1 MLTFPTIRLFS
12 LATGLLVSVV
22 VALLTLGGIAH
33 AQPVPPHVV
42 VGQVFDNQ
50 QLLGSGTV
58 RAYLGEQLVGTGTV
72 ERGAY
77 KVVVEQSQG
86 GDYSGQTMRFTVDS
100 QGQEYK
106 TSAQVKWEVG
116 GGTVLELRIK
126 VQLQQVERQPEIQSE
141 DLEAFES
148 RRLKEIE
155 EEEHSGEIH
164 IENEKAKMAQELEG
178 ARDRLNQQIEQHK
191 LQMDQ
196 ELDGL
201 RDLIKLEEE
210 NDAYLI
216 GRREELSRQQAQL
229 DQVIEECGDQGE
241 ACSVLFGGSYETESS
256 IESGMLVT
264 RMNLSDRERQ
274 LEQDLL
280 GRTRNMMDDHSGRLA
295 GLRLER
301 DNTLERMEDGHRQRT
316 NTLHRR
322 HQDNI
327 QSMKDLLNNEL
338 RMRGEDDMR
347 RQQMEMERER
357 MERETEMREK
367 EGEERKEMERKQM
380 ERESEMREKEAEER
394 REMERE
400 RMEREEEMRREQ
412 MESEAEM
419 RQEQME
425 LDRQRM
431 GRGQPG
437 VQPVGGK
444 SPQSGPSRGLFSNRA
459 AGEATSGID
468 NIMDPTMLT
477 IIGIAL
483 TVFTT
488 GMTLFRGN

>member
-1 MLTFPTIRLFS
+1 MLFRS
-12 LATGLLVSVV
+12 GS
-22 VALLTLGGIAH
+22 AH
-33 AQPVPPHVV
+33 AEPVPK
-42 VGQVFDNQ
+42 
-50 QLLGSGTV
+50 
-58 RAYLGEQLVGTGTV
+58 V
-72 ERGAY
+72 ER
-77 KVVVEQSQG
+77 K
-86 GDYSGQTMRFTVDS
+86 
-100 QGQEYK
+100 
-106 TSAQVKWEVG
+106 
-116 GGTVLELRIK
+116 
-126 VQLQQVERQPEIQSE
+126 PEIQSE
-141 DLEAFES
+141 DLEDLES

-178 ARDRLNQQIEQHK
+178 ERDRLDQQIEQQK

-196 ELDGL
+196 ELDEL
-201 RDLIKLEEE
+201 RDLIKLEQE

-229 DQVIEECGDQGE
+229 DQVIEECGNQGE

-256 IESGMLVT
+256 IESGMLTT

-338 RMRGEDDMR
+338 RTRSEEDMR
-347 RQQMEMERER
+347 REQIEMERER

-367 EGEERKEMERKQM
+367 EG
-380 ERESEMREKEAEER
+380 EER

-412 MESEAEM
+412 ME
-419 RQEQME
+419 

-431 GRGQPG
+431 ERGQPG
-437 VQPVGGK
+437 VQPVAGERLK
-444 SPQSGPSRGLFSNRA
+444 TGPSRGLFSNRA

-488 GMTLFRGN
+488 GMTLFKGD

>member
-12 LATGLLVSVV
+12 LVTGLLVSVV

-33 AQPVPPHVV
+33 AQPVP
-42 VGQVFDNQ
+42 
-50 QLLGSGTV
+50 
-58 RAYLGEQLVGTGTV
+58 
-72 ERGAY
+72 
-77 KVVVEQSQG
+77 
-86 GDYSGQTMRFTVDS
+86 
-100 QGQEYK
+100 
-106 TSAQVKWEVG
+106 
-116 GGTVLELRIK
+116 
-126 VQLQQVERQPEIQSE
+126 QVERQPEIQSE

-164 IENEKAKMAQELEG
+164 IENEKAKMAQELEE
-178 ARDRLNQQIEQHK
+178 ARDRLNQQIEQQK

-196 ELDGL
+196 ELGEL
-201 RDLIKLEEE
+201 RDLIKLEQE

-229 DQVIEECGDQGE
+229 DQVIEECGNQEE

-264 RMNLSDRERQ
+264 RVNISDRERK
-274 LEQDLL
+274 LEEDLL
-280 GRTRNMMDDHSGRLA
+280 GRTRNLMDDHKGRLA

-301 DNTLERMEDGHRQRT
+301 DNTLDRREEGHRHQT
-316 NTLHRR
+316 NTLHRQ

-338 RMRGEDDMR
+338 RMMSEEDMR
-347 RQQMEMERER
+347 REQMEMERER

-367 EGEERKEMERKQM
+367 EGEERREIERKQM
-380 ERESEMREKEAEER
+380 EREAERREKEGEER

-400 RMEREEEMRREQ
+400 RMDREDEMRREQ

-419 RQEQME
+419 RRQQM
-425 LDRQRM
+425 Q
-431 GRGQPG
+431 RGQPG
-437 VQPVGGK
+437 VRPVGGESLK
-444 SPQSGPSRGLFSNRA
+444 SGPSRGLFSNRA

-483 TVFTT
+483 TVLTT
-488 GMTLFRGN
+488 GMTLFKGD

>member
-1 MLTFPTIRLFS
+1 MLTFPTIRLLS

-33 AQPVPPHVV
+33 AQPVP
-42 VGQVFDNQ
+42 Q
-50 QLLGSGTV
+50 
-58 RAYLGEQLVGTGTV
+58 A
-72 ERGAY
+72 
-77 KVVVEQSQG
+77 
-86 GDYSGQTMRFTVDS
+86 
-100 QGQEYK
+100 
-106 TSAQVKWEVG
+106 
-116 GGTVLELRIK
+116 
-126 VQLQQVERQPEIQSE
+126 ERQPEIQSE

-164 IENEKAKMAQELEG
+164 IEDEKAQMAQELEG
-178 ARDRLNQQIEQHK
+178 ARDRLNQQIEQQK

-196 ELDGL
+196 ELDEL
-201 RDLIKLEEE
+201 RDLIKLEQE

-229 DQVIEECGDQGE
+229 DQVIEECGNQGE

-264 RMNLSDRERQ
+264 RMNISDRERQ
-274 LEQDLL
+274 LEADLL
-280 GRTRNMMDDHSGRLA
+280 GRTRNMMDDHNGRLV
-295 GLRLER
+295 GSRRER
-301 DNTLERMEDGHRQRT
+301 DNTLERMEEDHRQQT
-316 NTLHRR
+316 NTLHRQ

-347 RQQMEMERER
+347 REQMEMERDR

-367 EGEERKEMERKQM
+367 EGEERREMEREQM
-380 ERESEMREKEAEER
+380 ERETEMREKEGEQR

-400 RMEREEEMRREQ
+400 RMDREEDMRREQ
-412 MESEAEM
+412 ME
-419 RQEQME
+419 
-425 LDRQRM
+425 
-431 GRGQPG
+431 RGQPG

>member
-126 VQLQQVERQPEIQSE
+126 VQLQEKLQQVERQPEIQSE

-148 RRLKEIE
+148 RKLKEIE

-178 ARDRLNQQIEQHK
+178 ARDRFNQLIEQQK

-229 DQVIEECGDQGE
+229 NQVIEECGNQGE

-264 RMNLSDRERQ
+264 RVNISDRERKW
-274 LEQDLL
+274 EADLL
-280 GRTRNMMDDHSGRLA
+280 SRTRNMKDEHNGRLA
-295 GLRLER
+295 GFRLER
-301 DNTLERMEDGHRQRT
+301 DNTLGRMQEDHRHLT
-316 NTLHRR
+316 NTLHRHHR
-322 HQDNI
+322 DKI
-327 QSMKDLLNNEL
+327 QGMEDLLINEL
-338 RMRGEDDMR
+338 RMRREEMMR
-347 RQQMEMERER
+347 REQMEREA
-357 MERETEMREK
+357 EMREK
-367 EGEERKEMERKQM
+367 EGEER
-380 ERESEMREKEAEER
+380 
-394 REMERE
+394 REMERQRME
-400 RMEREEEMRREQ
+400 MERQRMEREEEMRREQ
-412 MESEAEM
+412 MEM
-419 RQEQME
+419 DQ
-425 LDRQRM
+425 QRM
-431 GRGQPG
+431 GSGQPG
-437 VQPVGGK
+437 VQPVGDE
-444 SPQSGPSRGLFSNRA
+444 SPESGPSRGLFSNNK

-468 NIMDPTMLT
+468 NIMDAGTLT
-477 IIGIAL
+477 IIGIVL
-483 TVFTT
+483 TVLTT
-488 GMTLFRGN
+488 GMTLFKGD

>member
-1 MLTFPTIRLFS
+1 LD
-12 LATGLLVSVV
+12 
-22 VALLTLGGIAH
+22 GIAH
-33 AQPVPPHVV
+33 AQPVP
-42 VGQVFDNQ
+42 
-50 QLLGSGTV
+50 
-58 RAYLGEQLVGTGTV
+58 
-72 ERGAY
+72 
-77 KVVVEQSQG
+77 
-86 GDYSGQTMRFTVDS
+86 
-100 QGQEYK
+100 
-106 TSAQVKWEVG
+106 
-116 GGTVLELRIK
+116 
-126 VQLQQVERQPEIQSE
+126 QVERQPEIQSE

-178 ARDRLNQQIEQHK
+178 ARDRLNQQIEQQK

-256 IESGMLVT
+256 IESNMLVT
-264 RMNLSDRERQ
+264 RVNISDRERKW
-274 LEQDLL
+274 EADLL
-280 GRTRNMMDDHSGRLA
+280 SRTRNMEDDHNGTLA
-295 GLRLER
+295 GFRLER
-301 DNTLERMEDGHRQRT
+301 DNTLERMQEDHRHLT
-316 NTLHRR
+316 NTLHR
-322 HQDNI
+322 HHKDKI
-327 QSMKDLLNNEL
+327 QGMEDLLINEL
-338 RMRGEDDMR
+338 RMRREEMMR
-347 RQQMEMERER
+347 REQMEREA
-357 MERETEMREK
+357 EMREK
-367 EGEERKEMERKQM
+367 EG
-380 ERESEMREKEAEER
+380 EER

-412 MESEAEM
+412 MEQEAEM

-483 TVFTT
+483 TVLTT
-488 GMTLFRGN
+488 GMTLFKGD

>member
-1 MLTFPTIRLFS
+1 
-12 LATGLLVSVV
+12 
-22 VALLTLGGIAH
+22 
-33 AQPVPPHVV
+33 
-42 VGQVFDNQ
+42 
-50 QLLGSGTV
+50 
-58 RAYLGEQLVGTGTV
+58 
-72 ERGAY
+72 
-77 KVVVEQSQG
+77 
-86 GDYSGQTMRFTVDS
+86 
-100 QGQEYK
+100 
-106 TSAQVKWEVG
+106 
-116 GGTVLELRIK
+116 
-126 VQLQQVERQPEIQSE
+126 VERQPEIQSE

-178 ARDRLNQQIEQHK
+178 ARNRLNQQIEQQK

-229 DQVIEECGDQGE
+229 DQVIEECGNQGE

-264 RMNLSDRERQ
+264 RVNISDRERKW
-274 LEQDLL
+274 EADLL
-280 GRTRNMMDDHSGRLA
+280 GRTRNMEDEHNGRLA
-295 GLRLER
+295 GFRLER
-301 DNTLERMEDGHRQRT
+301 DNTLERMQEDHRHLT
-316 NTLHRR
+316 NTLHRHHR
-322 HQDNI
+322 DKI
-327 QSMKDLLNNEL
+327 QGMEDLLINEL
-338 RMRGEDDMR
+338 RMRREEMMR
-347 RQQMEMERER
+347 REQMEREAEMREKEGEERREMERER
-357 MERETEMREK
+357 MEREEEMRVK
-367 EGEERKEMERKQM
+367 EG
-380 ERESEMREKEAEER
+380 EER

-412 MESEAEM
+412 ME
-419 RQEQME
+419 

-431 GRGQPG
+431 ERGQPG
-437 VQPVGGK
+437 VQPVAGERLK
-444 SPQSGPSRGLFSNRA
+444 TGPSRGLFSNRA

>member
-1 MLTFPTIRLFS
+1 
-12 LATGLLVSVV
+12 
-22 VALLTLGGIAH
+22 
-33 AQPVPPHVV
+33 
-42 VGQVFDNQ
+42 
-50 QLLGSGTV
+50 
-58 RAYLGEQLVGTGTV
+58 
-72 ERGAY
+72 
-77 KVVVEQSQG
+77 
-86 GDYSGQTMRFTVDS
+86 
-100 QGQEYK
+100 
-106 TSAQVKWEVG
+106 
-116 GGTVLELRIK
+116 
-126 VQLQQVERQPEIQSE
+126 
-141 DLEAFES
+141 
-148 RRLKEIE
+148 
-155 EEEHSGEIH
+155 
-164 IENEKAKMAQELEG
+164 
-178 ARDRLNQQIEQHK
+178 
-191 LQMDQ
+191 MDQ
-196 ELDGL
+196 ELDEL
-201 RDLIKLEEE
+201 RDLIKLEQE

-229 DQVIEECGDQGE
+229 DQVIEECGNQGE

-264 RMNLSDRERQ
+264 RMNISDRERQ
-274 LEQDLL
+274 LEADLL
-280 GRTRNMMDDHSGRLA
+280 GRTRNMMDDHNGRLV
-295 GLRLER
+295 GSRRER
-301 DNTLERMEDGHRQRT
+301 DNTLERMEEDHRQQT
-316 NTLHRR
+316 NTLHRQ

-347 RQQMEMERER
+347 REQMEMERDR

-367 EGEERKEMERKQM
+367 EGEER
-380 ERESEMREKEAEER
+380 

-400 RMEREEEMRREQ
+400 QMEREEEMRREQ

-431 GRGQPG
+431 QSGQPG

>member
-1 MLTFPTIRLFS
+1 MLTFPTVRSFS

-126 VQLQQVERQPEIQSE
+126 VQLQEKLQQVERQPEIQSE

-178 ARDRLNQQIEQHK
+178 ARDRLNQQIEQQK

-196 ELDGL
+196 ELDEL

-241 ACSVLFGGSYETESS
+241 ACSVLFGGSYETASS
-256 IESGMLVT
+256 IESNMLVT
-264 RMNLSDRERQ
+264 RVNISDRERKW
-274 LEQDLL
+274 EADLL
-280 GRTRNMMDDHSGRLA
+280 SRTRNMEDDHNGTLA
-295 GLRLER
+295 GFRLER
-301 DNTLERMEDGHRQRT
+301 DNTLERMQEDHRHLT
-316 NTLHRR
+316 NTLHR
-322 HQDNI
+322 HHKDKI
-327 QSMKDLLNNEL
+327 QGMEDLLINEL
-338 RMRGEDDMR
+338 RMRREEMMR
-347 RQQMEMERER
+347 REQMELEA
-357 MERETEMREK
+357 EMREK
-367 EGEERKEMERKQM
+367 EGEERREMERQRM
-380 ERESEMREKEAEER
+380 EREDEMREKEGEER
-394 REMERE
+394 REMERQ
-400 RMEREEEMRREQ
+400 RMEREDEMRREQ
-412 MESEAEM
+412 ME
-419 RQEQME
+419 ME
-425 LDRQRM
+425 RQRM
-431 GRGQPG
+431 GSGQPG
-437 VQPVGGK
+437 VQPVAGERLK
-444 SPQSGPSRGLFSNRA
+444 SGPGRGLFSNKK

-468 NIMDPTMLT
+468 NIMDPGTLT
-477 IIGIAL
+477 IIGIVL
-483 TVFTT
+483 TVLTT
-488 GMTLFRGN
+488 GMTLFRGD